1 MANFFTKNGKVKR
14 QSIERKE
21 FNFSKNSVKLSF
33 VLRVDEK
40 SELVDF
46 RECLL
51 EATKDVDKLLSK
63 FYNTD
68 LLIYLNISIFDISN
82 LGSWH
87 WILYNSIKNWVEE
100 NKLDFDI
107 CNYNNIFI
115 LDSNG
120 SRLFKIYPIY
130 ELIYTH
136 DDKER
141 IYRLT

>member
-63 FYNTD
+63 F
-68 LLIYLNISIFDISN
+68 
-82 LGSWH
+82 
-87 WILYNSIKNWVEE
+87 
-100 NKLDFDI
+100 
-107 CNYNNIFI
+107 
-115 LDSNG
+115 
-120 SRLFKIYPIY
+120 
-130 ELIYTH
+130 
-136 DDKER
+136 
-141 IYRLT
+141 